1 MARAIV
7 STTAFKTSTSGGTFA
22 DALAAVSGDSLNVA
36 VFQSGGA
43 RILEMW
49 GINSLHV
56 GELSFVYTRPDAT
69 HDQSRGVRFSMA
81 SAVPGGVGTVGAH
94 MLLGGYGAIPVY
106 PGDTATLNVTSTASD
121 AVVVSYTI
129 EYDNFPGADAQFAT
143 WEQVQAARRSTF
155 GNRVSAVASGT
166 AGALGTARALTADDN
181 RFHAGSWYAMLGLT
195 VQTQVA
201 TVYLSGPELGGQRI
215 GVPAGVGNLDQTAY
229 FVDQSKKW
237 NKPMIPVFQGL
248 NAPNWNVYVIDSAAS
263 TSPQIDFLYY
273 ELNGPVG
280 S

>member
-1 MARAIV
+1 
-7 STTAFKTSTSGGTFA
+7 
-22 DALAAVSGDSLNVA
+22 
-36 VFQSGGA
+36 
-43 RILEMW
+43 
-49 GINSLHV
+49 
-56 GELSFVYTRPDAT
+56 
-69 HDQSRGVRFSMA
+69 
-81 SAVPGGVGTVGAH
+81 
-94 MLLGGYGAIPVY
+94 
-106 PGDTATLNVTSTASD
+106 
-121 AVVVSYTI
+121 VSYTI

-166 AGALGTARALTADDN
+166 KGALGTSRALTADDN
-181 RFHAGSWYAMLGLT
+181 RFHAGSWYALLGLT
-195 VQTQVA
+195 VQTQVT

-215 GVPAGVGNLDQTAY
+215 GVPAGAGNLDQSAY

-237 NKPMIPVFQGL
+237 QKPMIPVFQGL
-248 NAPNWNVYVIDSAAS
+248 NAPNWNVFVIDSSAS